1 MKILLSPAKSLDFKS
16 ELPTTKTS
24 SICFEK
30 EAQHLNSILKSKNPK
45 ELSDLMSISS
55 KIADLNYERNHSWSL
70 PFTKSNSRQAVYAF
84 NGDVY
89 RGLDAYSIDSS
100 KIDFLQNSVR
110 IISGLYGIIKPLDL
124 IQPYRLEMG
133 TKLAFDSNKNLY
145 DYWRKKIT
153 EQLNLELDDKEPILN
168 LASNEYFKAIDTK
181 VIKTNIYSANFK
193 QLKNGEFK
201 TIAIFSKKARGMMT
215 RYIIENNI
223 TDISS
228 LKSFNYDGYIYH
240 EHLSSERE
248 MIFTR

>member
-16 ELPTTKTS
+16 ELPTSKTS

-30 EAQHLNSILKSKNPK
+30 EAQYLNSILKSKNPK

-84 NGDVY
+84 SGDVY

-153 EQLNLELDDKEPILN
+153 TQLNLELDDKEPILN
-168 LASNEYFKAIDTK
+168 LASNEYFKVIDTK
-181 VIKTNIYSANFK
+181 VIKTDVYSANFK
-193 QLKNGEFK
+193 QFKNGEFK

-215 RYIIENNI
+215 RFIVENNI
-223 TDISS
+223 TNISDI
-228 LKSFNYDGYIYH
+228 KSFDYDGYMFH
-240 EHLSSERE
+240 EELSTEKE
-248 MIFTR
+248 LIFTK

>member
-16 ELPTTKTS
+16 ELPTNKTS

-30 EAQHLNSILKSKNPK
+30 EAQYLNSILKSKNPK

-55 KIADLNYERNHSWSL
+55 KIADLNYERNHNWSL
-70 PFTKSNSRQAVYAF
+70 PFTQKNARQAVYAF
-84 NGDVY
+84 SGDVY
-89 RGLDAYSIDSS
+89 RGLDAYSIDDS

-110 IISGLYGIIKPLDL
+110 IISGLYGLIKPLDL

-145 DYWRKKIT
+145 DFWRKKIT

-168 LASNEYFKAIDTK
+168 LASNEYFKAIDAK
-181 VIKTNIYSANFK
+181 VIKSDVYSANFK
-193 QLKNGEFK
+193 QFKNGEFK

-215 RYIIENNI
+215 RFIVNNNI
-223 TDISS
+223 TNISDI
-228 LKSFNYDGYIYH
+228 KSFDYDGYIFH
-240 EHLSSERE
+240 EELSTDKEL
-248 MIFTR
+248 IFTR

>member
-16 ELPTTKTS
+16 ELPTSKST

-70 PFTKSNSRQAVYAF
+70 PFTNTNARQAVYAF
-84 NGDVY
+84 SGDVY
-89 RGLDAYSIDSS
+89 RGLDAYSIDDSR
-100 KIDFLQNSVR
+100 IDFLQNSVR
-110 IISGLYGIIKPLDL
+110 IISGLYGLIKPLDL

-153 EQLNLELDDKEPILN
+153 DQLNSELIENEPVLN
-168 LASNEYFKAIDTK
+168 LASNEYFKAIDLK
-181 VIKTNIYSANFK
+181 VINTDVYSANFK
-193 QLKNGEFK
+193 QLKNGNYK

-215 RYIIENNI
+215 RFIIDNNI
-223 TDISS
+223 TDITDI
-228 LKSFNYDGYIYH
+228 KSFDTDGYRFH
-240 EHLSSERE
+240 KDLSTEKE
-248 MIFTR
+248 LIFTR

>member
-16 ELPTTKTS
+16 ELPTSKTS
-24 SICFEK
+24 SICFKK

-70 PFTKSNSRQAVYAF
+70 PFTHKNARQAVYAF
-84 NGDVY
+84 SGDVY
-89 RGLDAYSIDSS
+89 RGLDAYSIDDSR
-100 KIDFLQNSVR
+100 IDFLQSSVR

-153 EQLNLELDDKEPILN
+153 EQLNLELDNKEPILN

-181 VIKTNIYSANFK
+181 VIKSEVYSANFK

-215 RYIIENNI
+215 RFIIDNDI
-223 TDISS
+223 TDITDI
-228 LKSFNYDGYIYH
+228 KSFDYDGYIFH
-240 EHLSSERE
+240 EELSTDKEI
-248 MIFTR
+248 IFTR